1 MNHGKSNELIGTS
14 MVSFEGAVTCLLQ
27 RANKTLRGIHTVEV
41 VSKKVF
47 VLANGEFEYCVRA
60 FLNFDMAPPDVLHL

>member
-1 MNHGKSNELIGTS
+1 MSHGKSNELIGTS
-14 MVSFEGAVTCLLQ
+14 MVSFESALTCLLQ

-41 VSKKVF
+41 VSKTVS

-60 FLNFDMAPPDVLHL
+60 LLEFDMAPPDVLHL